1 MNAAPRERRAEPMS
15 RKLATLLTEATLEE
29 LAGARAFERGADY
42 FADGQVVG
50 MTEENGSITARVRGT
65 YYYRVKLWAEGEEVA
80 FECTCP
86 VGQDRAFCKHC
97 VAVGL
102 TWLDRRKQKGG
113 RPGRQT
119 KREVGKEE
127 IRAHLMAHDKSALV
141 ELLLNHAD
149 WDSEFLDRL
158 ALMTAEK
165 GGKQPDLAAFRA
177 AIDKAIRRR
186 SFVDYAKVPQY
197 ARGIEA
203 VVDSLENLLKHGHAK
218 EARELIKRA
227 LKQMESAMN
236 HVDDSDGFMGGILER
251 LQELHLAAC
260 RVAKTDPSALAE
272 FLFQWEVSSDWEIF
286 LGAAQNYA
294 DVLGKTGLAQYRK
307 LAEAEWAK
315 VPPLAPGEKDPDR
328 HGSRWRITH
337 IMETLA
343 KQTADVEA
351 LVTVKSRNLSEAFT
365 FLEIAQI
372 YKAAGKDEAALEW
385 AERGARAFPANTDRR
400 LRDFLIEEYHT
411 RMRPDEAI
419 ALAWKSFRERPGLDD
434 YAVLHKSACRAKQW
448 SEWRERALVLL
459 RAEIAAK
466 KKHPPKSEWG
476 PPARCDHSELVKIY
490 LWEGNADAA
499 WAEAKSG
506 GCHDGLWFQLAE
518 AREKDHPEDAI
529 AVYTEQLRPA
539 LQYAEQRAYED
550 AVEILRKIRKLT
562 VRIGKEGEFASLIQ
576 SIRAQHK
583 PRRNLMKV
591 LDAEGW

>member
-1 MNAAPRERRAEPMS
+1 MKA
-15 RKLATLLTEATLEE
+15 KLADLLNREVLEE
-29 LAGARAFERGADY
+29 LAGERAFVRGADY
-42 FADGQVVG
+42 FQDGLVVG
-50 MTEENGSITARVRGT
+50 LKEENGSITARVRGT

-86 VGQDRAFCKHC
+86 VGQDRVFCKHC

-113 RPGRQT
+113 LPRRQT

-149 WDSEFLDRL
+149 WDSEFRDRL

-165 GGKQPDLAAFRA
+165 GGRQPDLAAFRA
-177 AIDKAIRRR
+177 AIDKAVGRR

-203 VVDSLENLLKHGHAK
+203 VVDSLENLQKHGHAK
-218 EARELIKRA
+218 EARELIERA
-227 LKQMESAMN
+227 LQQMESAMN
-236 HVDDSDGFMGGILER
+236 HLDDSDGFMGGILER

-272 FLFQWEVSSDWEIF
+272 FLFQWEVGSDWEIF

-307 LAEAEWAK
+307 LAEAEWAR

-343 KQTADVEA
+343 EQTADIEA
-351 LVTVKSRNLSEAFT
+351 LVTVKSRDLSEAFS

-372 YKAAGKDEAALEW
+372 YRAAGKDEAALEW
-385 AERGARAFPANTDRR
+385 AERGARAFPTNTDGR
-400 LRDFLIEEYHT
+400 LRDFLIEEYHART
-411 RMRPDEAI
+411 RHNEAI
-419 ALAWKSFRERPGLDD
+419 ALAWTSFRERPGFDA
-434 YAVLHKSACRAKQW
+434 YAILHKSVCRVERW
-448 SEWRERALVLL
+448 PEWRQKALALL
-459 RAEIAAK
+459 REEIAAR
-466 KKHPPKSEWG
+466 KKHPMVSACRSAGE
-476 PPARCDHSELVKIY
+476 
-490 LWEGNADAA
+490 
-499 WAEAKSG
+499 
-506 GCHDGLWFQLAE
+506 
-518 AREKDHPEDAI
+518 
-529 AVYTEQLRPA
+529 RP
-539 LQYAEQRAYED
+539 
-550 AVEILRKIRKLT
+550 
-562 VRIGKEGEFASLIQ
+562 S
-576 SIRAQHK
+576 
-583 PRRNLMKV
+583 
-591 LDAEGW
+591 